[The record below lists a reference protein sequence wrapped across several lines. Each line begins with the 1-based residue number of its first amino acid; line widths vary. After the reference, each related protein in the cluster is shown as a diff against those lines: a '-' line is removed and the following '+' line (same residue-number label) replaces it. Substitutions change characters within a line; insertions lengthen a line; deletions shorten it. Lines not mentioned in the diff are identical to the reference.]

1 MAPCARTPASE
12 SAHRVPCLGAA
23 AAGPLSRLPAK
34 PNSHSL
40 SIHHCGTWLG
50 CSQHISKGRRRRA
63 CARSPT
69 GLGRPC
75 RPPRPPE
82 RTSAK
87 AGRHRQRLIGR
98 RLASQPTAATG
109 SMRLAAAAAAAARGG
124 ASHLLQPGAAQL
136 STSAPAASLWRQA
149 LAAAAA
155 ALGSTPAASGS
166 AAATAGSPSAGAL
179 PSHPVQE
186 HPHLHQDVQQQ
197 QQVPAP
203 RESDQG
209 QLDAWR
215 RGAEGISERRQHE
228 GAHASPAGQLVS
240 LNDRSS
246 GRRSNRRAR
255 RLEKQR
261 APEAFAAAAAAGQQQ
276 AATAAGTGGGSDD
289 SGSSSSKGAGKR
301 KGDSRS
307 SASARPTDSGAA
319 ERTELQNS
327 TEVVDLDAQEECSSG
342 SSMCPLPPPR
352 ILQDDAHP
360 IRETD
365 ISRAAWLVLS
375 RLRAAGES
383 AAGLAWVVVLSRAAV
398 LQLPGSLSP
407 TTACPV
413 GPPSGQHAS

>member
-1 MAPCARTPASE
+1 
-12 SAHRVPCLGAA
+12 
-23 AAGPLSRLPAK
+23 
-34 PNSHSL
+34 
-40 SIHHCGTWLG
+40 
-50 CSQHISKGRRRRA
+50 
-63 CARSPT
+63 
-69 GLGRPC
+69 
-75 RPPRPPE
+75 
-82 RTSAK
+82 
-87 AGRHRQRLIGR
+87 
-98 RLASQPTAATG
+98 
-109 SMRLAAAAAAAARGG
+109 MRLAAAAAAAARGG

-136 STSAPAASLWRQA
+136 STSAPAVSLWRQA

-166 AAATAGSPSAGAL
+166 AAATAGSPTAGAL
-179 PSHPVQE
+179 PSQAVQE
-186 HPHLHQDVQQQ
+186 HSRLHQDVQQQ
-197 QQVPAP
+197 QQGPAP
-203 RESDQG
+203 HESDQG
-209 QLDAWR
+209 RLDAWR

-228 GAHASPAGQLVS
+228 GAPAAPAGQLVS

-246 GRRSNRRAR
+246 SRRSNRRAR

-276 AATAAGTGGGSDD
+276 AATVAGTGGGSDG

-307 SASARPTDSGAA
+307 GASARPTDSSAA

-327 TEVVDLDAQEECSSG
+327 IEAVDLDAQEACSSSG
-342 SSMCPLPPPR
+342 SACPLPPPR

-383 AAGLAWVVVLSRAAV
+383 AARLARLVVLSRSAV
-398 LQLPGSLSP
+398 LRFPGSLSP
-407 TTACPV
+407 STA
-413 GPPSGQHAS
+413 